1 MSGIIREAKPGT
13 SQSEKQKQPGL
24 KTSQSRLGTSQS
36 GKGGK
41 QVLPPKANLFVVMDP
56 DSRHSVTFSS
66 PRQQQVLPPRSASA
80 EPRPVSTRAG
90 SARSFKIPIHK
101 AVPDV
106 FDVES
111 QPELQSGR
119 R

>member
-13 SQSEKQKQPGL
+13 SQSEKQKQSRPDVP
-24 KTSQSRLGTSQS
+24 QSRLSTSQS
-36 GKGGK
+36 GKGH
-41 QVLPPKANLFVVMDP
+41 VL
-56 DSRHSVTFSS
+56 
-66 PRQQQVLPPRSASA
+66 QQRSASA
-80 EPRPVSTRAG
+80 EPRPVSSRVG

-111 QPELQSGR
+111 QPALQSGR